1 MLRTNMPSLNDPEGV
16 WGPAGLPPV
25 IDAHVHV
32 FPGDIFSAIWKWFDE
47 NAWPIRYRM
56 TTHQIFD
63 FLLSHG
69 IQHVEALQYA
79 HKPGIAR
86 QLNQY
91 MLQECAA
98 FEGRVT
104 GLATVYPGEKNAETI
119 LQEAFDAGAGGIKLH
134 ARVQCFDMNADGFQH
149 GETIHFNRYRPDRI
163 LYGSDFPNIP
173 YAWDRELKA
182 LAKCDIGIDALQ
194 RLSGKNAAELFG
206 IQGDNK

>member
-1 MLRTNMPSLNDPEGV
+1 MLKTNMPSLNDPEGV
-16 WGPAGLPPV
+16 WVPAGLPPV

-32 FPGDIFSAIWKWFDE
+32 FPRDIFNSIWKWFDE

-56 TTHQIFD
+56 TTSQIFD

-69 IQHVEALQYA
+69 IQHVVALQYA

-91 MLQECAA
+91 MLQECVA

-119 LQEAFDAGAGGIKLH
+119 LQEAFDAGAGRIKLH
-134 ARVQCFDMNADGFQH
+134 AHVQCFDMNTDYFQH
-149 GETIHFNRYRPDRI
+149 GETIHLNR
-163 LYGSDFPNIP
+163 
-173 YAWDRELKA
+173 
-182 LAKCDIGIDALQ
+182 
-194 RLSGKNAAELFG
+194 
-206 IQGDNK
+206 